1 MFIVCKILLHG
12 CISRLEKRRIGLLLH
27 LMLHACI
34 SCLETKNK
42 KCSHA
47 NKLHGCIRG
56 FRIFLKY
63 LKLLFLYW
71 NVGVFWKFLTMVC
84 VFCLNTYIFW
94 KFLTR
99 FYTLIESCRFL
110 IRRFRTLLIGRYFHF
125 SVCVRIRG
133 ILCEIPLI
141 TPSQH
146 HPKRSS
152 TALRLR
158 SVLTHRRWFV
168 PDKAAPRQTSLFGV
182 LTSLS
187 CRRFV
192 KVQSGAFVCFC
203 GR

>member
-1 MFIVCKILLHG
+1 MEISETFVFILKRG
-12 CISRLEKRRIGLLLH
+12 C
-27 LMLHACI
+27 
-34 SCLETKNK
+34 
-42 KCSHA
+42 
-47 NKLHGCIRG
+47 
-56 FRIFLKY
+56 FLKVFVNGLCFLLKRLY
-63 LKLLFLYW
+63 FLKLFDK
-71 NVGVFWKFLTMVC
+71 VFTFIKS
-84 VFCLNTYIFW
+84 YI
-94 KFLTR
+94 
-99 FYTLIESCRFL
+99 FL
-110 IRRFRTLLIGRYFHF
+110 IRWFRTLLIDWYFQF

-192 KVQSGAFVCFC
+192 KVRSGAFVCFWE
-203 GR
+203 R